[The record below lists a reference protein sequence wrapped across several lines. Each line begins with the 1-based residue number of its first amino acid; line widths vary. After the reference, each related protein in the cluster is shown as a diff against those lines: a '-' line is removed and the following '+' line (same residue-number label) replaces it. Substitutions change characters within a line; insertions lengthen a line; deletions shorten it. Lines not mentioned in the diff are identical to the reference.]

1 MKFNLIPCISSMI
14 VLAEYEISLD
24 RYSSIKICESRLYCY
39 KNKTDL
45 LTCFLRLRENH
56 FIAGVV

>member
-24 RYSSIKICESRLYCY
+24 RYSSIRYARVDYIVIRIRQIY
-39 KNKTDL
+39 L
-45 LTCFLRLRENH
+45 LVF
-56 FIAGVV
+56 